1 MANRQL
7 GFRASPQEEELIN
20 SAARQ
25 EKRARN
31 SFLLVAALDRA
42 HSVLRPDAIPPPAS
56 TVSSEEDPLLA
67 AIGTG
72 RHIWQDEHADEY
84 IDGLRSGWDA
94 KADQAR
100 ESFLNAEQK
109 DRK

>member
-42 HSVLRPDAIPPPAS
+42 RSVLQPEATPPPLS
-56 TVSSEEDPLLA
+56 MVSVEEDPLLA
-67 AIGTG
+67 AIGSG

-84 IDGLRSGWDA
+84 INKLRSGWDST
-94 KADQAR
+94 ADLAR
-100 ESFLNAEQK
+100 AAILTAASEDGK
-109 DRK
+109 